1 MTTRYSTT
9 TAALL
14 WLGWL
19 FGFAGLHRIYLGK
32 PVSGIIWFLTWGLF
46 GFGQVIDLIRLRGMV
61 EEKNL
66 ELEGRRARAMGMGMQ
81 QHALQPARD
90 PVEEMRLQLMKAA
103 AAHGGRLSVTEGV
116 MATGKDFSAVE
127 AALDTMARSGYVEI
141 DNHPD
146 SGVVVYVFPE
156 LL

>member
-81 QHALQPARD
+81 RRVDTGPGRPHLRRNPRLLQ
-90 PVEEMRLQLMKAA
+90 AA
-103 AAHGGRLSVTEGV
+103 
-116 MATGKDFSAVE
+116 
-127 AALDTMARSGYVEI
+127 
-141 DNHPD
+141 
-146 SGVVVYVFPE
+146 
-156 LL
+156 